1 MRIANEKIPIN
12 IKNVILQKTTV
23 VYVEYRYSNNVLKCP
38 NIHGLVCS
46 KNTAKQ
52 LAPHQFTNLLWNFIL
67 ENANNKY
74 TPPTIA
80 VGAIYCHQG
89 CIFFPN
95 NRGGKCKQS
104 LQKNLLQHK

>member
-23 VYVEYRYSNNVLKCP
+23 VYVKYRYSNYVLKCP

-52 LAPHQFTNLLWNFIL
+52 LAPHQFTNLLCIL
-67 ENANNKY
+67 IFENVSNRYIA
-74 TPPTIA
+74 PTIA
-80 VGAIYCHQG
+80 VGAIYCHHG
-89 CIFFPN
+89 CIFLPN
-95 NRGGKCKQS
+95 NRGGVMQATVTKE
-104 LQKNLLQHK
+104 LTTI